1 MGIDTTRGFVAFPR
15 GLIDWEWYT
24 EPNTARLFF
33 HLLLTANWQE
43 KQWQGITIHPGEL
56 VTSQSQLAK
65 QLNLSI
71 RNVRTA
77 LEHLQATGYVTVR
90 TGTKY
95 SVVSISMSKED
106 ITYRLRGDTESK
118 SNVKTQA
125 YSNGQVPGYRINRNL
140 SGPSA
145 SNSIAHPPGFRPHR
159 RPAHRR
165 GQPTPEPVQESAGR
179 RASPKRRRSLPR

>member
-65 QLNLSI
+65 QLG
-71 RNVRTA
+71 A
-77 LEHLQATGYVTVR
+77 LAG
-90 TGTKY
+90 
-95 SVVSISMSKED
+95 D
-106 ITYRLRGDTESK
+106 RLCDS
-118 SNVKTQA
+118 Q
-125 YSNGQVPGYRINRNL
+125 NRAKIQRCFN
-140 SGPSA
+140 
-145 SNSIAHPPGFRPHR
+145 
-159 RPAHRR
+159 
-165 GQPTPEPVQESAGR
+165 Q
-179 RASPKRRRSLPR
+179 

>member
-90 TGTKY
+90 TEPKY
-95 SVVSISMSKED
+95 SVVSINN
-106 ITYRLRGDTESK
+106 Y
-118 SNVKTQA
+118 
-125 YSNGQVPGYRINRNL
+125 NL
-140 SGPSA
+140 FVGADRQSD
-145 SNSIAHPPGFRPHR
+145 R
-159 RPAHRR
+159 
-165 GQPTPEPVQESAGR
+165 QPTGCRQQLNKYNKETIKTIVVCACARDCRDEDDDPS
-179 RASPKRRRSLPR
+179 RSG